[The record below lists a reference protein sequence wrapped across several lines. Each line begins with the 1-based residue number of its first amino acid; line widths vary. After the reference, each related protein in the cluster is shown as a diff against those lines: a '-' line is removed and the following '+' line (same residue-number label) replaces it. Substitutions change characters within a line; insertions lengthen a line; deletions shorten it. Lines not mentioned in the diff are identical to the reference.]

1 MLGIVFE
8 QTGQAFEIRLDVH
21 VSAERGVPAAGL
33 RRTSFHSGHF
43 DALPV
48 PGLCLYFPSNMLS
61 VNDIPCLKIA
71 IFLIFSQNS
80 EEKSNV
86 NLVDISARLL
96 ILAIRK
102 GPAGR
107 GYEEMKILPRY
118 KNDIVIFDMEGEIKR
133 SDITD
138 VTLHQLVKEQLD
150 SGKRKILLNFDRVEF
165 IDSFGVGEI
174 LASYI
179 STHNLGGKLKLVK
192 ISKKLF
198 LIFQVTMLTK
208 VLDIFEDEEAAMK
221 SFF

>member
-1 MLGIVFE
+1 MRIE
-8 QTGQAFEIRLDVH
+8 
-21 VSAERGVPAAGL
+21 
-33 RRTSFHSGHF
+33 
-43 DALPV
+43 
-48 PGLCLYFPSNMLS
+48 
-61 VNDIPCLKIA
+61 
-71 IFLIFSQNS
+71 
-80 EEKSNV
+80 
-86 NLVDISARLL
+86 ARH
-96 ILAIRK
+96 
-102 GPAGR
+102 
-107 GYEEMKILPRY
+107 
-118 KNDIVIFDMEGEIKR
+118 KNDIVIFDLEGEIKR

-150 SGKRKILLNFDRVEF
+150 GGKRKILLNFEAVQF

-208 VLDIFEDEEAAMK
+208 VLDIYEEEETALK